1 MAERTAGNVGNA
13 VHGFLRYL
21 RRERNASPNTLSAYE
36 DDLNQF
42 LRFLTESSSGSPVS
56 FREIDHHTLRLFLGS
71 LVDKSFAKKSIARK
85 VACLK
90 SFFRYSLRSGLIPG
104 NPALALASPK
114 IPKRLPDYLGEDV
127 MEALMNQPDRST
139 SIGLRDHAILELF
152 YSTGIRLGEL
162 IRLNPDDVDLSGN
175 TVKVVGKGNKSRI
188 VPVGA
193 RAGSALRA
201 YLAVRPDLMAGK
213 GGSRADGA
221 LFVTARGY
229 RVNPKGINRIMNKYI
244 GAVSDIQK
252 KSPHVLRHTF
262 ATHLLNRGAD
272 LRAVKEMLGHESL
285 STTQIYTHVSIDR
298 LKRIYSQAHP
308 KAS

>member
-1 MAERTAGNVGNA
+1 MVEHVGNA
-13 VHGFLRYL
+13 VDGFLRYL
-21 RRERNASPNTLSAYE
+21 RRERNASPNTLAAYE

-42 LRFLTESSSGSPVS
+42 LRFLGELSSASSLS
-56 FREIDHHTLRLFLGS
+56 FRTIDHHTLRSFLGS
-71 LVDKSFAKKSIARK
+71 LVGQSYSKKSIARK

-90 SFFRYSLRSGLIPG
+90 SFFRFAHRTGLIAR

-114 IPKRLPDYLGEDV
+114 MPKRLPEYLGEEVID
-127 MEALMNQPDRST
+127 ALMEQPDQGT
-139 SIGLRDHAILELF
+139 SIGLRDRAILELF

-162 IRLNPDDVDLSGN
+162 IRLNPDDVDLNGN
-175 TVKVVGKGNKSRI
+175 IVKVVGKGSKARI

-193 RAGSALRA
+193 RAAAALRT
-201 YLAVRPDLMAGK
+201 YLAVRQDLLTGK
-213 GGSRADGA
+213 GGVGSGGA

-229 RVNPKGINRIMNKYI
+229 RVNPKGINRLMNKYI

-298 LKRIYSQAHP
+298 LKKVYSQAHP